1 MDEVM
6 SSLNMHFN
14 ILAGYNAWANER
26 LYSSV
31 GKIGEDAY
39 RKNCGAFFGSI
50 EATLNHLLVTD
61 RIWRHRLNALP
72 ETGHRLDQILFDN
85 DFPGLEM
92 ARREED
98 KKIVDFIM
106 GLSETDLAGIVS
118 YRRASTPELKQQV
131 IWSALA
137 HWFNHQ
143 THHRGQVHAMLT
155 RVSGEAPELDLL
167 IYQRQLN
174 DKY

>member
-1 MDEVM
+1 M

-61 RIWRHRLNALP
+61 RIWRHRLNVLP
-72 ETGHRLDQILFDN
+72 ETGYRLDQILFDS
-85 DFPGLEM
+85 DFLGLEM

-118 YRRASTPELKQQV
+118 YRRASTTELKQQV
-131 IWSALA
+131 IWSALG

-155 RVSGEAPELDLL
+155 RLSQEAPELDLL

>member
-1 MDEVM
+1 M

-61 RIWRHRLNALP
+61 RIWRHRLNTLP
-72 ETGHRLDQILFDN
+72 ETGYRLDQILFDS
-85 DFPGLEM
+85 DFPGLET

-98 KKIVDFIM
+98 KKIVDFII
-106 GLSETDLAGIVS
+106 GLSETDLAGIVF

-143 THHRGQVHAMLT
+143 THHRGQVHAMLH
-155 RVSGEAPELDLL
+155 RVSEEAPELDLL